1 MLRVKILDNFFTLQ
15 LISLS
20 DFINFIFNDTLTRNL
35 S

>member
-20 DFINFIFNDTLTRNL
+20 DFINLIFNDTLTRNL

>member
-20 DFINFIFNDTLTRNL
+20 DFINLIFNDILTRNL